1 MSNRFRRVSP
11 YTGAKKRR
19 ARRNHRSDA
28 GAWPDAR
35 DREEPTMAKTAAV
48 KYEPEERVI
57 VTGYDSERPATVLEK
72 TTGAATLL
80 QLDDGPTMLVG
91 NQNIRRAVRR
101 GGFDT

>member
-1 MSNRFRRVSP
+1 
-11 YTGAKKRR
+11 
-19 ARRNHRSDA
+19 
-28 GAWPDAR
+28 
-35 DREEPTMAKTAAV
+35 MAKTAAV

-91 NQNIRRAVRR
+91 NQNIRRA
-101 GGFDT
+101 